1 MTVVKRPWLIA
12 CAALA
17 CACGS
22 LEARADVT
30 YNFATT
36 SYAGLVGEN
45 NGIPYDGSGFSG
57 LPLSL
62 VFTDAGVA
70 SGEVSGFE
78 ANDFPTADVSGL
90 AGFVSLTIAALGYTD
105 TATVGSL
112 AGSLAL
118 DATFGSSGQ
127 ITGASI
133 QYSNNDLSFDL
144 EGTSVNVSSDGVLGC
159 LALPGS
165 NACTASGY
173 FAAPEPA
180 SITLFVAPLLGFA
193 ALRRGTGR
201 RKSAGSIT
209 LQSSCA

>member
-1 MTVVKRPWLIA
+1 MTCAKRPWLIA

-17 CACGS
+17 CACVAF
-22 LEARADVT
+22 EARADVT
-30 YNFATT
+30 YNFVTT
-36 SYAGLVGEN
+36 SYSGLVGEN
-45 NGIPYDGSGFSG
+45 NGIPFDGSGFTG

-62 VFTDAGVA
+62 VFTNAGVA

-78 ANDFPTADVSGL
+78 ANDFPTAGVYGL
-90 AGFVSLTIAALGYTD
+90 AGFVDLTISTLDYSD

-118 DATFGSSGQ
+118 DVTFGSGGQ
-127 ITGASI
+127 IIGASI
-133 QYSNNDLSFDL
+133 QYSNTDLSFDL

-159 LALPGS
+159 LALPGG
-165 NACTASGY
+165 NACTAGGY

-193 ALRRGTGR
+193 ALRRRAGRQKTTG
-201 RKSAGSIT
+201 SVPV
-209 LQSSCA
+209 QSSCA